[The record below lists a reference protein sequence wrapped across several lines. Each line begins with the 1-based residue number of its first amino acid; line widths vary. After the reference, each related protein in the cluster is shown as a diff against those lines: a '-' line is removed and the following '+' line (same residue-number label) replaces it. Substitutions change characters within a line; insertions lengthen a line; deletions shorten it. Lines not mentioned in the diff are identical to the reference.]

1 MDKKDIQTTKIDPK
15 FDKKQ
20 ISELRIT
27 ELGYTSKKIQ
37 KTAENVEKASKV
49 LLLKILFFQFLK
61 NAFLLIGTNF
71 FTFCNTSMYRKKLV
85 SEIPVFPYFG
95 ENKT

>member
-27 ELGYTSKKIQ
+27 ELGYTAKK
-37 KTAENVEKASKV
+37 NP
-49 LLLKILFFQFLK
+49 K
-61 NAFLLIGTNF
+61 N
-71 FTFCNTSMYRKKLV
+71 CRKC
-85 SEIPVFPYFG
+85 
-95 ENKT
+95 